1 MSTPDTGGRPSALSF
16 DDVSAE
22 RGGRLIWSEAT
33 FEVPAGGVVA
43 VIGPNGSGKTTLLQM
58 ILGLVPAATGTLS
71 VLGREPGEENDHI
84 GYVPQH
90 YAGDADE
97 ALRAVDAV
105 RLGLLGNR
113 WSLSRTSAQQRAQVE
128 QALAEVEA
136 TGYADTRMSMLSGG
150 QRQRV
155 AIAEALVSR
164 PRMLILDEPLASLDL
179 RSQREIV
186 ILLERLHRKL
196 DVTILVVAHD
206 INPLLPILDSAIYIL
221 DQHPHYA
228 PINTVVDDSLLTHLY
243 GTPIRVAHTA
253 QGEMYMR
260 SVL

>member
-1 MSTPDTGGRPSALSF
+1 MSPTDTDIALAFS
-16 DDVSAE
+16 DVSAE

-33 FEVPAGGVVA
+33 FDVPAGGVVA

-58 ILGLVPAATGTLS
+58 ILGLLAPESGDLLVFDQ
-71 VLGREPGEENDHI
+71 EPGENNDRI

-90 YAGDADE
+90 YAAGAGAGE
-97 ALRAVDAV
+97 AIRATDAV
-105 RLGLLGNR
+105 LLGLVGNHWGLGR
-113 WSLSRTSAQQRAQVE
+113 ASAAQRAQVDE
-128 QALAEVEA
+128 ALAEVEA
-136 TGYADTRMSMLSGG
+136 TAFANKRLSTLSGG

-155 AIAEALVSR
+155 AIAEAIVSK
-164 PRMLILDEPLASLDL
+164 PRLLILDEPLASLDL

-186 ILLERLHRKL
+186 NLLADLHRKL
-196 DVTILVVAHD
+196 GATVLVVAHD

-228 PINTVVDDSLLTHLY
+228 PINTVIDDALLTHLY
-243 GTPIRVAHTA
+243 GTPVRVAHTA
-253 QGEMYMR
+253 QGDLYMR

>member
-1 MSTPDTGGRPSALSF
+1 MSATETDTDRIALAF
-16 DDVSAE
+16 TDVSAE

-33 FEVPAGGVVA
+33 FDVPAGGIVA

-58 ILGLVPAATGTLS
+58 ILGLHAPASGELL
-71 VLGREPGEENDHI
+71 VFDQEPGENNDRI

-90 YAGDADE
+90 YAAGAGE
-97 ALRAVDAV
+97 AIRATDAV
-105 RLGLLGNR
+105 LLGLVGNR
-113 WSLSRTSAQQRAQVE
+113 WGLGRASAQQRAQVDE
-128 QALAEVEA
+128 ALAEVEA
-136 TGYADTRMSMLSGG
+136 TEFANKRLSTLSGG

-155 AIAEALVSR
+155 ALAEAIVSR
-164 PRMLILDEPLASLDL
+164 PRLLILDEPLASLDL

-186 ILLERLHRKL
+186 NLLAGLHGKL
-196 DVTILVVAHD
+196 GATVLVVAHD

-228 PINTVVDDSLLTHLY
+228 PINTVIDDSLLTHLY
-243 GTPIRVAHTA
+243 GTPVRVAHTA
-253 QGEMYMR
+253 QGDLYMR